1 MIHDPRREAL
11 FVALA
16 VRDHLGAR
24 DAEVR
29 EQLSSTASVLAGDE
43 GGVLKASSPRGE
55 RSPRFPIGVAMTCSM
70 SQTPRIDYFVA
81 AAGTTGA
88 GRAGAWASVQHS
100 MPSAEPYSFS
110 GWKTGLRP

>member
-70 SQTPRIDYFVA
+70 SQTSRIDYFVA

-88 GRAGAWASVQHS
+88 GRAGA
-100 MPSAEPYSFS
+100 
-110 GWKTGLRP
+110 